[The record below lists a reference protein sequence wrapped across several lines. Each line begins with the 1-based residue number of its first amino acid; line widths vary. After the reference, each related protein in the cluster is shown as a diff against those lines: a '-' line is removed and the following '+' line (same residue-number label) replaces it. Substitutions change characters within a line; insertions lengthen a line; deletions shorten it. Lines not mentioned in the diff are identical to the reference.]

1 MIDASPCPFSFNSST
16 KLYFSAAFSCTLGG
30 GTILHPQKQLIL
42 VVVFSKTSRISF
54 LISYPHGRM
63 MGEITQVSKL
73 KRIIFDAF
81 SFYFGVVVD
90 NSREMVGV
98 VILHSSNA
106 VFMSNINRTSIST
119 ATLHTSH
126 SQIPHLASYILHLTS
141 YTLHPTP
148 YILHLKSQVSH
159 LTSHIPHLTPD
170 EAQTTEQYSVMP
182 GPDSE
187 LVKRNVSWKKFPSAT
202 FEIKPSTQPSIPHSS
217 AMHPLN
223 QNIEIQKEAHTV
235 A

>member
-1 MIDASPCPFSFNSST
+1 MRSSCQISIVPPSQPLHFTPHTLKSP
-16 KLYFSAAFSCTLGG
+16 
-30 GTILHPQKQLIL
+30 
-42 VVVFSKTSRISF
+42 
-54 LISYPHGRM
+54 
-63 MGEITQVSKL
+63 
-73 KRIIFDAF
+73 
-81 SFYFGVVVD
+81 
-90 NSREMVGV
+90 
-98 VILHSSNA
+98 
-106 VFMSNINRTSIST
+106 
-119 ATLHTSH
+119 
-126 SQIPHLASYILHLTS
+126 ILHLTS
-141 YTLHPTP
+141 YILHPTPYTLHPTP

>member
-1 MIDASPCPFSFNSST
+1 MRSSCQISIVPPSQPLHFTPHTLKSP
-16 KLYFSAAFSCTLGG
+16 
-30 GTILHPQKQLIL
+30 
-42 VVVFSKTSRISF
+42 
-54 LISYPHGRM
+54 
-63 MGEITQVSKL
+63 
-73 KRIIFDAF
+73 
-81 SFYFGVVVD
+81 
-90 NSREMVGV
+90 
-98 VILHSSNA
+98 
-106 VFMSNINRTSIST
+106 
-119 ATLHTSH
+119 
-126 SQIPHLASYILHLTS
+126 ILHLTS
-141 YTLHPTP
+141 YILHPTPYTLHPTPYTLHPTP